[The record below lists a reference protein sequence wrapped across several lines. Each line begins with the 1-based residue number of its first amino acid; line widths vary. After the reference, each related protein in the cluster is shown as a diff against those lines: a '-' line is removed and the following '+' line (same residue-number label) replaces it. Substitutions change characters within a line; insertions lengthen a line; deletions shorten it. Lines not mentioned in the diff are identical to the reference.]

1 MFLRIYVLL
10 LLLVTASGQ
19 GGLWAQLT
27 GFGSGVGSSDDLPKF
42 KVEGTVVNAVTG
54 EPLSRALV
62 RLDVPGSPRAV
73 FTRQNGHFEFS
84 DVPQGSAVLTP
95 RKPGY
100 MVSEREMQFS
110 YRIAVDA
117 GTGPVTLRLLPQAVI
132 TGHVEDS
139 NGDPI
144 DGANIR
150 VWRIVVRDGRKRRET
165 VAGLQTDEDGN
176 YRVAG
181 LYPGTYYIAVQARDN
196 LLATSTAKAKIG
208 YPAAV
213 YYPSASGLSSATPVQ
228 LSAGQ
233 VTQADFIVG
242 MEPVF
247 TLSGTVSG
255 YEPGQNTSIEITD
268 LAGEQ
273 MFFPVSLDQRTGSFE
288 IRMVGAGTYNIF
300 SAARTFNFVSRT
312 MEHLNDS
319 LTAEIKVNVS
329 GNVKGIHLA
338 LQPGITIPVTVRFE
352 STQPQPERTVTAVPI
367 RLVFHARDSSSQSPI
382 QAQDIY
388 PVLGRGDGR
397 DHFLIHNL
405 PPGTYSVEVHALNG
419 YVRSALYGVTDLF
432 RDEVVIT
439 HSTPIPPLEIVMS
452 DDAATLSVALHSS
465 DANLNRANLNGV
477 LLLVPDG
484 APMQPPRVNYAYGKG
499 VSSFNGLAPGD
510 YRIFA
515 FDSITGIE
523 YTNPEALAQYA
534 ADAVPVHLAPNAQ
547 TRVQAEIVHTTE

>member
-1 MFLRIYVLL
+1 MFLRIQILL

-62 RLDVPGSPRAV
+62 RLDVPGVPRAV

-84 DVPQGSAVLTP
+84 AVPQGSAVLTP

-100 MVSEREMQFS
+100 MVSERETQFS
-110 YRIAVDA
+110 SRISVDA
-117 GTGPVTLRLLPQAVI
+117 STGPVTLRLLPQAVI

-150 VWRIVVRDGRKRRET
+150 VWRIVVRDGRKRREPI
-165 VAGLQTDEDGN
+165 AGLRTDEDGN
-176 YRVAG
+176 YRLAG
-181 LYPGTYYIAVQARDN
+181 LQPGKYYIAVQARND
-196 LLATSTAKAKIG
+196 LLASTAKAKMG

-213 YYPSASGLSSATPVQ
+213 YYSSALNLGSATPIQ
-228 LSAGQ
+228 LAAGQ
-233 VTQADFIVG
+233 VMQADFAVG

-247 TLSGTVSG
+247 TLSGAVSG
-255 YEPGQNTSIEITD
+255 FGPGQTASVQITN

-273 MFFPVSLDQRTGSFE
+273 MFFPMRVDRSGSFE
-288 IRMVGAGTYNIF
+288 IRMVGAGAYNIF
-300 SAARTFNFVSRT
+300 SRALGNP
-312 MEHLNDS
+312 NDS
-319 LTAEIKVNVS
+319 LVAETRVNVS
-329 GNVKGIHLA
+329 GNVKDIHLA
-338 LQPGITIPVTVRFE
+338 LEPGITIPVAVRFE
-352 STQPQPERTVTAVPI
+352 STQPQPERNGTADPV
-367 RLVFHARDSSSQSPI
+367 RLTFRSRDTSSQSPI
-382 QAQDIY
+382 QAKDIY
-388 PVLGRGDGR
+388 PVLGPGDGR

-405 PPGTYSVEVHALNG
+405 PPGTYSVEVHAESG
-419 YVRSALYGVTDLF
+419 YVSSAHYGVTDLF

-439 HSTPIPPLEIVMS
+439 RSTPVLPLEIVMR
-452 DDAATLSVALHSS
+452 DDPATLSVALHSN
-465 DANLNRANLNGV
+465 DANLNGANLNGV

-484 APMQPPRVNYAYGKG
+484 ASMQTPRVNYAYGKG

-510 YRIFA
+510 YRVFA
-515 FDSITGIE
+515 FDSIIGIE
-523 YTNPEALAQYA
+523 YTNPDALAPYA
-534 ADAVPVHLAPNAQ
+534 ANAVPVHLAPNAQ

>member
-1 MFLRIYVLL
+1 MFLRIQILL

-54 EPLSRALV
+54 EPLYRALV
-62 RLDVPGSPRAV
+62 RLEVLGVPRAV
-73 FTRQNGHFEFS
+73 FTHQNGHFEFS
-84 DVPQGSAVLTP
+84 DVPQGNAVLTP
-95 RKPGY
+95 QKPGY
-100 MVSEREMQFS
+100 MLPEHVMQFKPGIS
-110 YRIAVDA
+110 LDA
-117 GTGPVTLRLLPQAVI
+117 STGPVTLRLLPQAVI

-150 VWRIVVRDGRKRRET
+150 VWRITVRDGRKRREP
-165 VAGLQTDEDGN
+165 VGVRRADEDGN
-176 YRVAG
+176 YRFAG
-181 LYPGTYYIAVQARDN
+181 LQPGKYYIAVQARND
-196 LLATSTAKAKIG
+196 LLASTAKAKMG

-213 YYPSASGLSSATPVQ
+213 YYPSASSLSSATPVQ
-228 LSAGQ
+228 LAAGQ
-233 VTQADFIVG
+233 VMQADFAVG

-247 TLSGTVSG
+247 TLSGAVSG
-255 YEPGQNTSIEITD
+255 FGPGQTASVQITN

-273 MFFPVSLDQRTGSFE
+273 MFFPMRFDQRSGSFE

-300 SAARTFNFVSRT
+300 SRTVGNP
-312 MEHLNDS
+312 NDS
-319 LTAEIKVNVS
+319 LVAETRLNVS
-329 GNVKGIHLA
+329 GNIKDIHLA
-338 LQPGITIPVTVRFE
+338 LDPGITVPVAVRFE
-352 STQPQPERTVTAVPI
+352 STQPQPERNGSAAPVQLI
-367 RLVFHARDSSSQSPI
+367 FHVRDASSQSPI
-382 QAQDIY
+382 QAGDIY
-388 PVLGRGDGR
+388 PVLGSGDGP
-397 DHFLIHNL
+397 DHFLIHKL
-405 PPGTYSVEVHALNG
+405 PPGTYSVEVHAESG
-419 YVRSALYGVTDLF
+419 YVSSAHYGVTDLF

-439 HSTPIPPLEIVMS
+439 RNAPILPLEIVVR

-484 APMQPPRVNYAYGKG
+484 APIQTPRVNHANGNG

-510 YRIFA
+510 YRLFA

-534 ADAVPVHLAPNAQ
+534 ADAVTVHLAPNAQ